1 MPNRGPL
8 AGVTVLDLTRVLAG
22 PYCTMVLYDLGAR
35 IIKVER
41 PGTGDDARA
50 IGPFIE
56 SGGERESAY
65 FLSLNRGKQSIA
77 LDLKDD
83 ADRAI
88 FEPLLARA
96 DVLVENFRPGT
107 MEKLGY
113 GWDVL
118 HERHPRL
125 IYAAASGFG
134 HSGPYSRRPAYD
146 LVVQAMGGIMSL
158 TGTPGGPPTRV
169 GSSIGDITAGLF
181 TAIGVNAALFE
192 RAQTGVGRKIDV
204 AMLDSQVAILENAI
218 ARYQA
223 TGEIPGPTG
232 ARHPSITPFEAFQT
246 RDGFVVIAAG
256 NDSLFARLCES
267 VGRPELAEREDFATN
282 ELRTRNHAVLRGELE
297 TSLSQETT
305 ATWLERLES
314 AEIPCGPI
322 NDIAQVLADEHVRAR
337 NMLVTVPGPGDQP
350 IEIAGNPIKF
360 DGAEDPK
367 TRPAAPKLD
376 ADRQRIVRDLGD

>member
-1 MPNRGPL
+1 
-8 AGVTVLDLTRVLAG
+8 
-22 PYCTMVLYDLGAR
+22 
-35 IIKVER
+35 
-41 PGTGDDARA
+41 
-50 IGPFIE
+50 
-56 SGGERESAY
+56 
-65 FLSLNRGKQSIA
+65 
-77 LDLKDD
+77 
-83 ADRAI
+83 
-88 FEPLLARA
+88 
-96 DVLVENFRPGT
+96 
-107 MEKLGY
+107 
-113 GWDVL
+113 
-118 HERHPRL
+118 
-125 IYAAASGFG
+125 
-134 HSGPYSRRPAYD
+134 
-146 LVVQAMGGIMSL
+146 
-158 TGTPGGPPTRV
+158 
-169 GSSIGDITAGLF
+169 
-181 TAIGVNAALFE
+181 
-192 RAQTGVGRKIDV
+192 
-204 AMLDSQVAILENAI
+204 MLDSQVAILENAI

-282 ELRTRNHAVLRGELE
+282 ELRTRNHEVLRDELE

>member
-282 ELRTRNHAVLRGELE
+282 ELRTRNHEVLRGELE

>member
-41 PGTGDDARA
+41 PETGDDARA

-83 ADRAI
+83 ADRAV
-88 FEPLLARA
+88 FEQLLARA

-118 HERHPRL
+118 HERHPQL

-192 RAQTGVGRKIDV
+192 RARTGVGRKIDV

-223 TGEIPGPTG
+223 TGEIPGPIG

-246 RDGFVVIAAG
+246 QDGFVVIAAG
-256 NDSLFARLCES
+256 NDSLFARLCKT
-267 VGRPELAEREDFATN
+267 VGRPELAERDDFATN
-282 ELRTRNHAVLRGELE
+282 ELRTRNHEMLRGELE
-297 TSLSQETT
+297 TTLSQETT
-305 ATWLERLES
+305 ATWLERLEIS
-314 AEIPCGPI
+314 EIPCGPI

>member
-41 PGTGDDARA
+41 PGIGDDARA

-83 ADRAI
+83 ADRAV
-88 FEPLLARA
+88 FEQLLARA

-118 HERHPRL
+118 HERHPQL

-192 RAQTGVGRKIDV
+192 RARTGVGRKIDV

-223 TGEIPGPTG
+223 TGEIPGPIG

-246 RDGFVVIAAG
+246 QDGFVVIAAG
-256 NDSLFARLCES
+256 NDSLFARLCKT
-267 VGRPELAEREDFATN
+267 VGRPELAERDDFATN
-282 ELRTRNHAVLRGELE
+282 ELRTRNHEMLRGELE
-297 TSLSQETT
+297 TTLSQETT
-305 ATWLERLES
+305 ATWLERLEI

>member
-282 ELRTRNHAVLRGELE
+282 ELRTRNHEVLRGELE
-297 TSLSQETT
+297 TALSQETT